1 MKKVYVNEK
10 WCLGCHLCEYYC
22 AFAATGGKDF
32 ARALKDRKIHP
43 NIHVEE
49 NEADHISYAVNC
61 RHCDDP
67 LCVKGCIT
75 GALTKNADGVVTI
88 DKDKCIGCFTCI
100 VSCPFGAVAPSGDG
114 PVKKCELCVSIADGE
129 PMCVKGCPNAAIVFE
144 ER

>member
-1 MKKVYVNEK
+1 M
-10 WCLGCHLCEYYC
+10 
-22 AFAATGGKDF
+22 
-32 ARALKDRKIHP
+32 
-43 NIHVEE
+43 
-49 NEADHISYAVNC
+49 NC